1 MNPPTW
7 IIVGNMHCPKLLESF
22 DDVAVVAEIPPT
34 GGRQDFE
41 NSAARDFQDF
51 VLLTAA
57 A

>member
-1 MNPPTW
+1 LR
-7 IIVGNMHCPKLLESF
+7 CPRRLEEF